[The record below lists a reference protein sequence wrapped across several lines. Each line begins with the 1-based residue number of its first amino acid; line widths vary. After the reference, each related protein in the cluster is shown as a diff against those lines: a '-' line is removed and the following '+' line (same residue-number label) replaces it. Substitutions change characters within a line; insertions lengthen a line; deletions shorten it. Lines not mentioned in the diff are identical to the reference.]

1 MRKPKN
7 EQKRTE
13 VRDQPFATIAMPLER
28 LRQCTA
34 QETNAQ
40 AGKRSKKNRQ
50 NPVEGMQA

>member
-1 MRKPKN
+1 
-7 EQKRTE
+7 
-13 VRDQPFATIAMPLER
+13 MPLER